1 MSSNNQAINKG
12 EGPSD
17 QARVSDSTINQQEV
31 DLDKLIVP
39 RGKRTTSRK
48 RRSSKLVGP
57 FTNPAHSEE
66 SKETSPLEA
75 QSSPK
80 RVKEQNLDETLKN
93 STHKINI
100 EPQTENEKNGG
111 KYVTTTS
118 SNIKD
123 VETNVSTS
131 EDTTS
136 KEQPME
142 EDPKGAQ
149 EKSISEDEEE
159 GSQSLEVVEINE
171 ETESEEVVPKRTQ
184 SVADRVKR
192 NRGKNMEIPK
202 SYLKEK
208 SQKRK
213 RKPESSSEFEPD
225 VEDDVPDIMSKKRK
239 AASSTSFHTED
250 RGQRWKIVVQR
261 RIATEREL
269 STEAL
274 SYKEIIT
281 LLEEAKVV
289 KTVMGVGRCYEKLV
303 REFITNLTEECT
315 KEESDDYHKVQ
326 LREKNIDFSP
336 TTINKFLGRSVEA
349 ESNKILSMDKITE
362 EITSG
367 QAKQW
372 PKKGLLPTSKLTV
385 KYAILNRIDTTNW
398 APTNHSSG
406 ITPNLAK
413 LIYIIGTGKKL
424 DFGKHVFEQT
434 MKHVETN
441 ATKLPIAFPS
451 LITEI
456 ILSQQPSILLPE
468 EYESRRPPPISFNRK
483 LFGEPHVPDIEFK
496 EKEAVETSAPLDKSS
511 QKKVLA
517 EFIQVSKELDE
528 TIKSSTIRKTCV
540 DHLILQ
546 LTKNLAENEG
556 DAQVEAEQ
564 EEEEEE
570 EV

>member
-1 MSSNNQAINKG
+1 MSSNNQAINKDK
-12 EGPSD
+12 EPSD
-17 QARVSDSTINQQEV
+17 QARVSDSTINQQE
-31 DLDKLIVP
+31 I
-39 RGKRTTSRK
+39 
-48 RRSSKLVGP
+48 GP
-57 FTNPAHSEE
+57 FTNQMQDEEPRESLISERQTSPKNAE
-66 SKETSPLEA
+66 DQIPEETSLKKA
-75 QSSPK
+75 TQY
-80 RVKEQNLDETLKN
+80 QNL
-93 STHKINI
+93 
-100 EPQTENEKNGG
+100 EPQIEKEKNGEEED
-111 KYVTTTS
+111 VTTS
-118 SNIKD
+118 ELNIKD
-123 VETNVSTS
+123 VEANVSTS
-131 EDTTS
+131 KDTTS
-136 KEQPME
+136 KEHPMKD
-142 EDPKGAQ
+142 DPKDTQ
-149 EKSISEDEEE
+149 ETALSEEEEEKEEISET
-159 GSQSLEVVEINE
+159 LEVIEIGE
-171 ETESEEVVPKRTQ
+171 ETESEEIAPRRPQ
-184 SVADRVKR
+184 SIADRIKR
-192 NRGKNMEIPK
+192 NRGKKVEIPK
-202 SYLKEK
+202 SYLEEK

-239 AASSTSFHTED
+239 VASSTSFHSED

-269 STEAL
+269 STEAF
-274 SYKEIIT
+274 SYKEIVT
-281 LLEEAKVV
+281 LLEKAKVV
-289 KTVMGVGRCYEKLV
+289 KIMMGVGRCYENLV

-336 TTINKFLGRSVEA
+336 TTIDKFLGRSVEA

-385 KYAILNRIDTTNW
+385 KYAILNRIGTANW

-413 LIYIIGTGKKL
+413 LIYLIGTGKKL

-468 EYESRRPPPISFNRK
+468 EYESKRPPPISFNRK
-483 LFGEPHVPDIEFK
+483 LFAEPHVPDIEFK

-517 EFIQVSKELDE
+517 ELIQVSKELEE
-528 TIKSSTIRKTCV
+528 TIKSSTIRKTRV

-556 DAQVEAEQ
+556 DA
-564 EEEEEE
+564 
-570 EV
+570 